1 MKNNDLHNYPLQKLL
16 EQKKKLTVLSVVL
29 AGLIVLY
36 GVYFI
41 VKLSS
46 GTWRANSM
54 LSTVTIGMLVVFI
67 SLNSVQISRIVAEI
81 NSRKAD

>member
-16 EQKKKLTVLSVVL
+16 EQKKKLTVFSVVL

-41 VKLSS
+41 LKLSS

-54 LSTVTIGMLVVFI
+54 LSTVIIGMLVVFI
-67 SLNSVQISRIVAEI
+67 SLTSVQISRIVAEI

>member
-54 LSTVTIGMLVVFI
+54 LSTVIIGMLVVFI
-67 SLNSVQISRIVAEI
+67 SLTSVQISRIVAEI
-81 NSRKAD
+81 NSRKAG

>member
-41 VKLSS
+41 AKLSS

-54 LSTVTIGMLVVFI
+54 LSTVIIGMLVVFI
-67 SLNSVQISRIVAEI
+67 SLTSVQISRIVAEI